1 MALSFRGLLGFAAL
15 AAASVSFVA
24 AAGAQDEAYVAVTAI
39 VEHPALDAARDGVRD
54 ELKANGYEP
63 GKTLRFEYESAQG
76 NPTTAAQIARKLIGE
91 GPDVIVPISTP
102 SAQAVVAA
110 TKDIPVVFTAVT
122 DPVGAKLVPNAEKP
136 GANVTGVTDLS
147 PIRKHLEL
155 IQEITPDAKRIG
167 VPHNPGEANSLSL
180 LNLLKQEAGPLG
192 LEIVEAPATRS
203 SDVLSAA
210 QSLIGKADAMY
221 IPTDNTIVSALEA
234 VIRVGVENKM
244 PVYAADTD
252 SVPRGAVAAL
262 GFNYYDV
269 GRQTGKIVLR
279 VLKGE
284 KPGDIAVEGIATT
297 ELYVNVSA
305 AEKMGV
311 TIPEGV
317 IARAKEVVK

>member
-1 MALSFRGLLGFAAL
+1 MPLSFRGLLGFAAL

-122 DPVGAKLVPNAEKP
+122 DPVGAKLVSNAEKP

-317 IARAKEVVK
+317 IARAKEVVR

>member
-1 MALSFRGLLGFAAL
+1 MPLSFRGLLGFAAL

-317 IARAKEVVK
+317 IARAKEVVR